1 MKNIYTITV
10 SAGLALL
17 LAGCGVAP
25 STPVAPVE
33 VKASDAYAL
42 DVAKVC
48 DSKTLGAQAVLDQAI
63 KFNPIAVKKGL
74 EFRRHG
80 MDNNVLIEETQLAIN
95 SKASEVKL
103 LDDNMKKTF
112 DQKLA
117 KEGKSAKDMDPV
129 AYKKEFTTKV
139 SLTTEEAATRAC
151 KFAIRALQQDNEA
164 STQWKEAAP
173 SYGYKY

>member
-17 LAGCGVAP
+17 LAGCGAAP
-25 STPVAPVE
+25 STPAAPTA
-33 VKASDAYAL
+33 KASDAYAL

-48 DSKTLGAQAVLDQAI
+48 DAKTLGAQAVLDQAI

-74 EFRRHG
+74 EFRRHA
-80 MDNNVLIEETQLAIN
+80 MNNSVLITETQLAID

-103 LDDNMKKTF
+103 LNDKKKKAF
-112 DQKLA
+112 DKKLE
-117 KEGKSAKDMDPV
+117 KEGKSAKDMDPA

-139 SLTTEEAATRAC
+139 SLSTEEAATRAC
-151 KFAIRALQQDNEA
+151 KFAIRALQQEHEA
-164 STQWKEAAP
+164 ETQYKEAVP
-173 SYGYKY
+173 GMGYKY